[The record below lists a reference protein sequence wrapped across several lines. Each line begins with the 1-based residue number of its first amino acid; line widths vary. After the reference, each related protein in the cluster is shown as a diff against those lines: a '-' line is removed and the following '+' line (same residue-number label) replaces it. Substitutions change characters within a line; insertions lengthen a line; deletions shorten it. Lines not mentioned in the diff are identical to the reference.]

1 VADEFSGAGTI
12 AEAERIPGDRNRG
25 DDTMLRFPWF
35 GENGENFIKSS
46 R

>member
-1 VADEFSGAGTI
+1 MEESSSNGTM
-12 AEAERIPGDRNRG
+12 AEAKRIPGDRNRG

-35 GENGENFIKSS
+35 GENGEKLRKSS